1 MNIEWAREA
10 DAPWLC
16 LQDCHISPEALRRSI
31 TCRGVLIARENGE
44 NIGWLRYNLFWDH
57 TPFLNL
63 LYLLEEMRG
72 RGYGTRLV
80 RRWEMEMKALGHSYV
95 LTSTASDETAQHFY
109 RKLGY
114 QDVGGFFYRDDPYEL
129 LLAKEL

>member
-1 MNIEWAREA
+1 MDIEWAREA

-16 LQDCHISPEALRRSI
+16 LHDRHISPETLRQRIAS
-31 TCRGVLIARENGE
+31 RGVLIARENGE

-63 LYLLEEMRG
+63 LYLLEETRG
-72 RGYGTRLV
+72 KGYGTRLV
-80 RRWEMEMKALGHSYV
+80 MRWEAEMRALGHGYV
-95 LTSTASDETAQHFY
+95 LTSTASDETSQHFY

-114 QDVGGFFYRDDPYEL
+114 RDVGGFFYRNDPYEL